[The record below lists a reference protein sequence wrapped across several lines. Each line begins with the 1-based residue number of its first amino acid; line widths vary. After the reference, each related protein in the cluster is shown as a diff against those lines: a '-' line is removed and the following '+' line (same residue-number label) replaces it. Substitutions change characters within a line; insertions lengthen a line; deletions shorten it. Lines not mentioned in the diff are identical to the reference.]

1 MNYLLEHLKALAANH
16 QLDETV
22 SKFHPMPETLKAWKY
37 SGHEDTLVCKNEWIR
52 MHFRSPLVSLDLKER
67 YYLHRMCQ

>member
-22 SKFHPMPETLKAWKY
+22 SEFHPMPETLKA
-37 SGHEDTLVCKNEWIR
+37 
-52 MHFRSPLVSLDLKER
+52 
-67 YYLHRMCQ
+67 